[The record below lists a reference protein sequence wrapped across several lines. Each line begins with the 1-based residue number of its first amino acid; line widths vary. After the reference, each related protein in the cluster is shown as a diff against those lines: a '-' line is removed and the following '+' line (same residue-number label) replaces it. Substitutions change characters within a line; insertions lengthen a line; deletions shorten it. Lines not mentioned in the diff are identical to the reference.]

1 MNTYEIRHAHTSD
14 LLGVIEAA
22 DALHAL
28 SAYSVGTGFS
38 TYDHEGTADMVY
50 ENTPE
55 KAAATYLNYAITA
68 TLVNGPRLVVTYD
81 LTGFTPEE
89 AQNLAFQAEVQGERE
104 KGDVA
109 DGGHPSAQT
118 KAEFFGIDILEK
130 PRTILV
136 HLNVEVPGDAPC
148 DVNDIVREINGA
160 LAVGIDAEETP
171 SLTVAEIV
179 VALAEEI

>member
-109 DGGHPSAQT
+109 EGGHPSAQT
-118 KAEFFGIDILEK
+118 KADFFGIDILEQ

-136 HLNVEVPGDAPC
+136 HLNVEVPADAPC
-148 DVNDIVREINGA
+148 SAEDIAAEIKGA
-160 LAVGIDAEETP
+160 LEVGTDADMTP
-171 SLTVAEIV
+171 ALAIATTV